1 MKRNN
6 TSSTKFIS
14 ARPDNSNQQNAQ
26 RKVGSSIHLR
36 NSNKRQQNLRAYA
49 YSLTGEN
56 NISINLSETAKTAS
70 IINYNNNDDVPAVI
84 TIPTYEGD
92 STHVEN
98 PYPNIDDEEFY
109 AMLQYAEVLH
119 ETGHYLHTDQPT
131 VMDEFDAIKDK
142 LSSYPRQL
150 QGRLMQISKGLWNAI
165 EDGAMEEAVR
175 RENGDNV
182 AQRLAVKNETFI
194 AQSGDTNGRNKQVTF
209 DNALSI
215 AATDLSKYDTGSL
228 RRLLDDD
235 DPSIQF
241 VNKRHKELFADTYD
255 DLRNAIIEAFTT
267 PDPVNRT
274 RNIFDFVDKVIETIV
289 DEINTS
295 DDGLEMG
302 GQDDSAMG
310 EHEKDD
316 TENEMGQAQ
325 TTQSQG
331 LDKDKQ
337 DVAQQQANISQ
348 QSVTIEKPPESDS
361 SQGEES
367 DSDDGDQQGEGEQQ
381 PQPGQDGQSGSDS
394 EQGGDGRQDEEQPQN
409 GGQQPQ
415 SGGQQQNDGGDAK
428 PGHEGASGDD
438 SETDVTCPDC
448 GETDTEQSQLVV
460 DGMVAARTSAPFD
473 IDADWIDSIEF
484 IKNDE
489 LCGFR
494 VTHNGNVPTKQIEQQ
509 GYKVAHVNGNVEI
522 LELRSNY
529 GDTEQVTGFEC
540 DNCGYVW
547 LPQIGGE

>member
-14 ARPDNSNQQNAQ
+14 ARPDSSNQQNAQ

-70 IINYNNNDDVPAVI
+70 IINYNNTDGVPAVI

-150 QGRLMQISKGLWNAI
+150 QGRLIQISKGLWNAI

-194 AQSGDTNGRNKQVTF
+194 AQSGDTNGERKQVTF

-235 DPSIQF
+235 DPSIEF
-241 VNKRHKELFADTYD
+241 VNERHKELFADTYD

-274 RNIFDFVDKVIETIV
+274 RNIFDFIDDVIETII
-289 DEINTS
+289 DEINMN
-295 DDGLEMG
+295 DNGLEMG
-302 GQDDSAMG
+302 GQDDSPMG

-331 LDKDKQ
+331 LDKDRQ

-348 QSVTIEKPPESDS
+348 QSVTIQKPPESDS

-367 DSDDGDQQGEGEQQ
+367 DSGDSDQQGHDEQQ
-381 PQPGQDGQSGSDS
+381 SQPGEDGQSDDDGSQDGDASGS
-394 EQGGDGRQDEEQPQN
+394 EQQSQS

-415 SGGQQQNDGGDAK
+415 SDSQQSDGGNAK
-428 PGHEGASGDD
+428 PGQEGTSGDTG
-438 SETDVTCPDC
+438 ETDVTCPDC
-448 GETDTEQSQLVV
+448 GETDAEQTQLVV

-473 IDADWIDSIEF
+473 IDAEWVDSIEF

-494 VTHNGNVPTKQIEQQ
+494 VTHSGDIPTKQIEQQ
-509 GYKVAHVNGNVEI
+509 GYKVVHVNGKVEI
-522 LELRSNY
+522 LELRRKY